1 MQHCSGDDTLM
12 GSAPVW
18 ASVII
23 LLVIGFVV
31 GLMIGVLVMHYQ
43 QKRWKRAIVA
53 SRGPQNAAGDAAPDS
68 EVQIAR

>member
-31 GLMIGVLVMHYQ
+31 GLMVGVLLMHYR
-43 QKRWKRAIVA
+43 QKRWKRAVAA
-53 SRGPQNAAGDAAPDS
+53 SRGLQSAAGDAAPDS
-68 EVQIAR
+68 EVQQAQ